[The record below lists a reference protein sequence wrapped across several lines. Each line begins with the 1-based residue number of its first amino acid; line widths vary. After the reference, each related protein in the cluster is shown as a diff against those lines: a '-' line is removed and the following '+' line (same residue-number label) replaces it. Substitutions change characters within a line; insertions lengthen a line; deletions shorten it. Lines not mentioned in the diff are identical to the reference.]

1 MKTKFQWRLTP
12 DPSALSAAAVTKT
25 LLKAIFRYLAEVA
38 ASEAGELLSVR
49 RKSHLLHA
57 QMYARL
63 DTQAAPQRTAPT
75 TTEFS

>member
-1 MKTKFQWRLTP
+1 
-12 DPSALSAAAVTKT
+12 
-25 LLKAIFRYLAEVA
+25 LAEVA

-75 TTEFS
+75 TTEFSRCRGATRKTPGAPTMIAG